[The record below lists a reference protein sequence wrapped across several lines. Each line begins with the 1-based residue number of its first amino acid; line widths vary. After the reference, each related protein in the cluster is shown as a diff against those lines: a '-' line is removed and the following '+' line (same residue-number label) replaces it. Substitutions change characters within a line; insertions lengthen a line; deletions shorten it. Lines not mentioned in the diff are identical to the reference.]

1 MRGNINYAAEVY
13 KVPAL
18 TKAENSDRLYQMIVG
33 GMSVIVD
40 ESWLARTGELMV
52 VFPAESQLAFRLAS
66 GANLHRHPELNI
78 NPEEAGYLEDNRR
91 VRAIR
96 LRGNPSNALALPL
109 ETVESIFGSVDVKP
123 GDAFD
128 HIGGEEVVKKYERPV
143 TAKQAREEARRR
155 KVFKRVIGS
164 MLPEHYDTANIRFM
178 SNIRNDTP
186 VYVTQKLHGC
196 FPYNT
201 PVRMWDG
208 SIKNISKVEIGD
220 IVVGYDNGVPV
231 PSEVRAAFTTGS
243 TDTWVRTKYK
253 NPLKGDNPIVTSTPD
268 HKILTQKGY
277 VSAEDLIP
285 GEHRVYYTRFQ
296 EIVTREKA
304 EILRGIVMGDGY
316 VNPRG
321 AVSFSH
327 KADHAEYIEYKVRLL
342 GNLATG
348 LETRLYTSGYGT
360 PMVRANTKHL
370 QGIRD
375 VVEDFRGRRIPEGFR
390 FSDESL
396 AILYMDDGSLAHSEM
411 QRDRANFAVC
421 AYSDEDTERIRE
433 ALVAYGF
440 SNPVVYNAAGYNRI
454 RLNKDDAELLF
465 SRIRHLVP
473 ECMEYKLP
481 ARHRGYFEE
490 PVLPDEYGPVLI
502 ETDVLSSERISPDD
516 RFTPTKYD
524 LTTSTGNFVAHG
536 AVVHNSS
543 VRIGN
548 VPTLVKPSIRQRIAK
563 WFGVR
568 VAETEYDVIG
578 GSRRVIK
585 DIHDPYQGP
594 GFYGAENDIWA
605 EAVERWGHW
614 IPEGFVVYGE
624 LIGWAGQKP
633 IQRGFTYNLP
643 RGEMELYVYRVGVV
657 TPSGEVVDLPWPRV
671 KVWCQERGLKTA
683 PDAFEEPMPAYEVRT
698 RFDSGDFSEAEA
710 FYKNPVKG
718 EWPDRPVP
726 LSDGGPGVD
735 EGYAFRVEHPDRQ
748 PEFFKLKF
756 DEFLEFETQ
765 VLDEDEEVLS

>member
-1 MRGNINYAAEVY
+1 MQKIEMRGNINYAAEVY

-52 VFPAESQLAFRLAS
+52 VFPAESQLSFRLAS
-66 GANLHRHPELNI
+66 GANLHRHPELNT

-109 ETVESIFGSVDVKP
+109 ETVESVFGSVYVQP

-128 HIGGEEVVKKYERPV
+128 HIGGAEVVKKYERPV
-143 TAKQAREEARRR
+143 TAKQGREEARRR

-186 VYVTQKLHGC
+186 VYVTQKLHG
-196 FPYNT
+196 T
-201 PVRMWDG
+201 
-208 SIKNISKVEIGD
+208 
-220 IVVGYDNGVPV
+220 
-231 PSEVRAAFTTGS
+231 
-243 TDTWVRTKYK
+243 
-253 NPLKGDNPIVTSTPD
+253 
-268 HKILTQKGY
+268 
-277 VSAEDLIP
+277 
-285 GEHRVYYTRFQ
+285 
-296 EIVTREKA
+296 
-304 EILRGIVMGDGY
+304 
-316 VNPRG
+316 
-321 AVSFSH
+321 
-327 KADHAEYIEYKVRLL
+327 
-342 GNLATG
+342 
-348 LETRLYTSGYGT
+348 
-360 PMVRANTKHL
+360 
-370 QGIRD
+370 
-375 VVEDFRGRRIPEGFR
+375 
-390 FSDESL
+390 
-396 AILYMDDGSLAHSEM
+396 
-411 QRDRANFAVC
+411 
-421 AYSDEDTERIRE
+421 
-433 ALVAYGF
+433 
-440 SNPVVYNAAGYNRI
+440 
-454 RLNKDDAELLF
+454 
-465 SRIRHLVP
+465 
-473 ECMEYKLP
+473 
-481 ARHRGYFEE
+481 
-490 PVLPDEYGPVLI
+490 
-502 ETDVLSSERISPDD
+502 
-516 RFTPTKYD
+516 
-524 LTTSTGNFVAHG
+524 
-536 AVVHNSS
+536 S

-605 EAVERWGHW
+605 EAVERWGHR

-643 RGEMELYVYRVGVV
+643 RGEMELYVYRVCVV
-657 TPSGEVVDLPWPRV
+657 ATSGEVVDLPWPRV

-683 PDAFEEPMPAYEVRT
+683 PDVFDDPLPAYEVVD

-718 EWPDRPVP
+718 KWPDPPVP

-756 DEFLEFETQ
+756 DEFLEFETR
-765 VLDEDEEVLS
+765 VLDDDEEVLS